1 MEVIHERCAGIDISK
16 RDAKV
21 CLRLPGKRVGTYTRG
36 VTTWGATTRQI
47 LALRDM
53 LVDAGVTLVV
63 MEATGDYWKP
73 FYYLFEDA
81 LNVILVNPRHVKN
94 VPGRKTDVSD
104 CQWLADLGAH
114 GLVRACFVPP
124 EPIRRLRD
132 LTRARTAITRDRARV
147 VQRLEKLL
155 EDAGIK
161 LSSVATDLTGVSAR
175 NMLRALIDG
184 QASPREMAELARARM
199 RGKIP
204 DLVEALEGRFVEHH
218 AFLARMYLQQID
230 QLTPMIDDLTGRIE
244 TLMEPFRPT
253 RDLLTTIP
261 GVNTLVAD
269 VIIAETGADMDRFPT
284 AGHLASWAGLTPG
297 HHQSA
302 KVVKSAKTRPGDRY
316 LKAVLGTAALNIARN
331 KGNNN
336 YLSALYRRLAPRRG
350 PSKAVVAVEH
360 SILTAVWYMLTR
372 GEPYQDLGGDHFTRL
387 NPQQIARRAVRQLE
401 QLGYS
406 VALTPNGVAA

>member
-16 RDAKV
+16 RDAKA
-21 CLRLPGKRVGTYTRG
+21 CLRLPGKRVGTYTRK

-53 LVDAGVTLVV
+53 LVEARVTLVV

-114 GLVRACFVPP
+114 GLIRACLVPP

-175 NMLRALIDG
+175 NMLQALIDG
-184 QASPREMAELARARM
+184 QASPQQMADLARTSM

-204 DLVEALEGRFVEHH
+204 ELVEALEGRFADHH
-218 AFLARMYLQQID
+218 AFLTRMYLEQID
-230 QLTPMIDDLTGRIE
+230 QLTPMIDELTERIE
-244 TLMEPFRPT
+244 TLIEPFRPA
-253 RDLLTTIP
+253 RDLLATIP

-269 VIIAETGADMDRFPT
+269 VIIAETGADMGRFPT
-284 AGHLASWAGLTPG
+284 SGHLASWAGVTPG

-302 KVVKSAKTRPGDRY
+302 RVVKSAKTRPGDRY
-316 LKAVLGTAALNIARN
+316 LKAALGTAALAITRTR
-331 KGNNN
+331 GN
-336 YLSALYRRLAPRRG
+336 YLSAQYKRLAPRRG
-350 PSKAVVAVEH
+350 PSKAIVAVEH
-360 SILTAVWYMLTR
+360 SILTSVWHMLTR
-372 GEPYQDLGGDHFTRL
+372 GEPYHDLGADHFTTL
-387 NPQQIARRAVRQLE
+387 NPERIARRAVHQLE
-401 QLGYS
+401 QLGFT
-406 VALTPNGVAA
+406 VTITPAQNAA